1 MIWKEKRN
9 KKLKIVLISVITLIG
24 LLSPFLECFGVF
36 YAEEFPSQIG
46 LAGGYFVKCDTSFG
60 NDIVVL
66 IPDNQINSF
75 TFSGSGQLINT
86 TGSTITTRL
95 WKGSTVY
102 YARWQAYSGLEY
114 RTNDNYATWNSI
126 TINNIDDMN
135 IFPKSSDPEY
145 ANQNLHLDYNTRHLV
160 IVLVIATMLLIVFRG
175 VKRD

>member
-1 MIWKEKRN
+1 MIWNIKRN
-9 KKLKIVLISVITLIG
+9 KKLKTVLTLVITVIALH
-24 LLSPFLECFGVF
+24 FLCLGCFGVF

-46 LAGGYFVKCDTSFG
+46 LAGGYFVKCDTTFG
-60 NDIVVL
+60 NDLVIL
-66 IPDNQINSF
+66 IPDNSINSF

-95 WKGSTVY
+95 WKGSTIY
-102 YARWQAYSGLEY
+102 YARFQAYSGLEY
-114 RTNDNYATWNSI
+114 RTNDTYAIWNSI

-135 IFPKSSDPEY
+135 IYPKSSDPAY

-160 IVLVIATMLLIVFRG
+160 IIIVFATMLIILFRS